1 MASLD
6 EYLDAV
12 AGFLRS
18 VPDGPARDDAGAEV
32 FQRVVRMI
40 GSVRLSFAQAATAN
54 QKTASIGF
62 SQERIQELSSKILEA
77 TQRSAATA
85 DAERRRPMQDWTA
98 LSAYLTEAH
107 WAILADKAQSEV
119 VKVETILVHC
129 LALGLQT
136 PSEITFQYLTA
147 MLGLANLGAHG
158 LQTMPAN
165 IRHELLKAV
174 KMHFKR
180 AQVRHSFAGPFVV
193 ALPASPQE
201 FALAYP
207 SWYTAAFGD
216 SHPAPTKLTT
226 QEILTATRLIPMRS
240 SRADAGQ
247 QVQLAPPAQVPMISL
262 GGVEHGL
269 GQQANQFMMSM
280 FQQMQQMQQVQAAT
294 LHVLQRIAGTSSIAE
309 APMAMAKPAVADAM
323 PAIRRVEAQ
332 LALDHSSALV
342 APPLTAAASHVR
354 PLMLMGKSPADEH
367 LESAQNTT
375 PASSS
380 SSKPVPKSA
389 ADATAAVQAAMAG
402 RLAGKV
408 AGDGKLSKAAAKQT
422 KGKQTKSQPLPGK
435 HVKQGGAQKAKHE
448 HKGEGKPPSI
458 SLERSRSQFLCR
470 TGFHGPGQTKTIT
483 FNSCGGEAK
492 AKKKAEAWLT
502 KTKKDRGIK

>member
-54 QKTASIGF
+54 QKIASIGF

-77 TQRSAATA
+77 TKRSAATA

-280 FQQMQQMQQVQAAT
+280 FQQMQQMQQVQA
-294 LHVLQRIAGTSSIAE
+294 
-309 APMAMAKPAVADAM
+309 
-323 PAIRRVEAQ
+323 IRRVEAQ
-332 LALDHSSALV
+332 LALEHSSALV

-435 HVKQGGAQKAKHE
+435 HVKQGGVQKAKHE